1 MMPPRLCSGLEEL
14 TQSSPQPDAIAALMG
29 GLAVHGKLIV
39 VALPNDSMPINTFPI
54 VFGERSIISSLTGKA
69 IDNQDTLVL
78 QNVRPMIETFP
89 LEHAP
94 EAYSRMMHCKVRANF
109 D

>member
-1 MMPPRLCSGLEEL
+1 
-14 TQSSPQPDAIAALMG
+14 MG
-29 GLAVHGKLIV
+29 
-39 VALPNDSMPINTFPI
+39 
-54 VFGERSIISSLTGKA
+54 SLTGKA